1 MAYTTIDD
9 PSAYFQA
16 KTYTGTG
23 SSLAITNDGNS
34 NLQPD
39 WLWIKNRGTVDEN
52 VVHDSVRSVGKR
64 LLTDGSQA
72 EATTTNQVTSFDT
85 NGFTVHGGSNNTG
98 ASSNNYVAWQWK
110 ASGSTASNTDGTITS
125 TVSANTTAGFSIVS
139 WTGDGSASSTVGHGL
154 GSSGID
160 MLITKNR
167 DNGSSNWYTKHK
179 DLASDNVLLLDSTT
193 GQFSNIGS
201 TWGGLDNL
209 SASTVFGFDAG
220 SSGVRANL
228 SGEKQIAYCFKSI
241 KGYSKFGSYTGN
253 GSTDGVF
260 CFTGMRPA
268 WIMWKK
274 TSSTANWAIRDNKM
288 DPHNPSDNNLF
299 ANLSDA
305 ESSSN
310 DIDFLSN
317 GFKLR
322 TAGSNWNS
330 SGATYIYMA
339 FAENPFVSSVGI
351 PCTAR

>member
-85 NGFTVHGGSNNTG
+85 NGFTVPGGSNNTG

-110 ASGSTASNTDGTITS
+110 ASGSTTSNTDGTITS

-139 WTGDGSASSTVGHGL
+139 YTGTGATATIGHGL
-154 GSSGID
+154 GSAPKWVIVKQRSATRNWVVMHSGIGF
-160 MLITKNR
+160 TK
-167 DNGSSNWYTKHK
+167 Y
-179 DLASDNVLLLDSTT
+179 LYLDSNQASNT
-193 GQFSNIGS
+193 GNFFNDTDPS
-201 TWGGLDNL
+201 
-209 SASTVFGFDAG
+209 STVFNVVNDGGVNA
-220 SSGVRANL
+220 SSGTY
-228 SGEKQIAYCFKSI
+228 IAYCFAPK

-253 GSTDGVF
+253 GNADGTF
-260 CFTGMRPA
+260 IYTGFKPA
-268 WIMWKK
+268 MVIIKN
-274 TSSTANWAIRDNKM
+274 SSRSSENWNIIDNKR
-288 DPHNPSDNNLF
+288 DGFNGSNENL
-299 ANLSDA
+299 APNLSGT
-305 ESSSN
+305 ESSGN
-310 DIDFLSN
+310 NRWDILSN
-317 GFKLR
+317 GFKCR
-322 TAGSNWNS
+322 DTNNEVNA
-330 SGATYIYMA
+330 SGDTYIYMA
-339 FAENPFVSSVGI
+339 FAENPFVSSTGI